1 MMQIPLQVVVA
12 SMRNTLKP
20 FVTLNQVIASQNPA
34 SDYLFL
40 SC

>member
-1 MMQIPLQVVVA
+1 MCNI
-12 SMRNTLKP
+12 LKP

-40 SC
+40 NC